1 MVLPIRNQD
10 FILFHKQHIHSQ
22 AKNRCLCDS
31 YACLQNTQF
40 GSIGTKLNLSRV
52 RSFPSTASQRMK
64 LYLDRDH
71 CSQITRTREIVK
83 PTGLKKSYAWDIKD
97 PAPVDQLLIKVILDS
112 ESPQC
117 CKMRSL
123 TEMIAF
129 HSREVE

>member
-1 MVLPIRNQD
+1 VIWEQWSLSKYS
-10 FILFHKQHIHSQ
+10 FILWL
-22 AKNRCLCDS
+22 AVL
-31 YACLQNTQF
+31 
-40 GSIGTKLNLSRV
+40 GKL
-52 RSFPSTASQRMK
+52 
-64 LYLDRDH
+64 
-71 CSQITRTREIVK
+71 RTREIVE